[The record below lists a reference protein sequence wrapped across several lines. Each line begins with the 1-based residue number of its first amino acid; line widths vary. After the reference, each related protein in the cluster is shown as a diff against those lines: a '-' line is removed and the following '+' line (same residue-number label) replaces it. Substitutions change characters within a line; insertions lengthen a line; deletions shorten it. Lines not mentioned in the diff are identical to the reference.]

1 MANVTP
7 PGEPTEEQRQ
17 AAFRDEL
24 AASSRHGGR
33 AMRWTVPPRA
43 VLFVAATFLVLGVGG
58 TVLEHFVGGA
68 SKAPGATPRS
78 SATTTTAPDPTTRAA
93 LDAYIGLKEIA
104 SARAPAIN
112 LVD

>member
-68 SKAPGATPRS
+68 SKAPGTPHS
-78 SATTTTAPDPTTRAA
+78 SATTTTTPHSTTRAA

-104 SARAPAIN
+104 SARAPAI
-112 LVD
+112 